1 MWLFE
6 TFIAGA
12 AAFGIIAFILLALGV
27 RMTKTEEVGRMA
39 EDYESEFESE
49 LEEELHSLNEL
60 CGVVES
66 VVYQNEKNGYAV
78 FRLIVDGAD
87 HPVTV
92 VGNLPFIGVGEE
104 LRVEGSWTRHASYG
118 EQFKA
123 TSAERTLP
131 ASEVAIVQYLS
142 SGNLPGIGPISA
154 KRLVE
159 KFGRET
165 FDILEN
171 HPELVAEIPGLTKPK
186 AIKISET
193 FKRQLGIRRLMEQ
206 LISYSIRPEVALRL
220 YRIYGEFAGDCL
232 RTNPYILVSDDL
244 GVDFAL
250 ADSMALDLGFGEE
263 DAARV
268 DAGVIYELD
277 FNTQNGHVF
286 IPADKLAAATAQL
299 LSVSEE
305 LTNAAIERLCDSKT
319 LLREDIAGVDAVYL
333 RRLYEAECETASRL
347 RLMAMNPPEKPRDL
361 DRIIDEIGS
370 KQVLEYAPLQS
381 EAIRVAA
388 STRVMLLTG
397 GPGTGK
403 STTVRGMLEV
413 FDRMGLDTRLA
424 SPTGRAAKRLSE
436 LTGRD
441 AVTVHRLLEVDFGED
456 ADAGF
461 SFVHGADDPLT
472 ADVVILDE
480 CSMVDLPLFAALIEA
495 LKPDARLILVGDPDQ
510 LPSVGPGSVLAD
522 LLQSGTVETVR
533 LVDIFRQAQSSN
545 IILAAHSVN
554 RGELPEL
561 RHKDGDLYFIQRG
574 EATDVADTVVDLC
587 IRRLAKM
594 GFEPERIQVLSPTRR
609 GPAGTASLNRLLQAA
624 INPPSERK
632 AERKNGEF
640 VFREGDRVM
649 HIKNNYDLQWRS
661 TTTSETGMGVFNGDI
676 GRIDEINNRAE
687 TLAVRYDDRYV
698 VYPFELL
705 DQLELAYA
713 MTVHKSQGSE
723 YPAVVLVASDASP
736 RLLTRQVF
744 YTALTR
750 AQSLLVIVGS
760 RQTVAQMVTTN
771 RRTRRYSGLKYRLSE
786 Q

>member
-1 MWLFE
+1 M
-6 TFIAGA
+6 IA
-12 AAFGIIAFILLALGV
+12 
-27 RMTKTEEVGRMA
+27 
-39 EDYESEFESE
+39 D
-49 LEEELHSLNEL
+49 
-60 CGVVES
+60 
-66 VVYQNEKNGYAV
+66 
-78 FRLIVDGAD
+78 
-87 HPVTV
+87 
-92 VGNLPFIGVGEE
+92 
-104 LRVEGSWTRHASYG
+104 
-118 EQFKA
+118 
-123 TSAERTLP
+123 
-131 ASEVAIVQYLS
+131 
-142 SGNLPGIGPISA
+142 IS
-154 KRLVE
+154 
-159 KFGRET
+159 
-165 FDILEN
+165 
-171 HPELVAEIPGLTKPK
+171 
-186 AIKISET
+186 
-193 FKRQLGIRRLMEQ
+193 
-206 LISYSIRPEVALRL
+206 
-220 YRIYGEFAGDCL
+220 
-232 RTNPYILVSDDL
+232 
-244 GVDFAL
+244 
-250 ADSMALDLGFGEE
+250 
-263 DAARV
+263 
-268 DAGVIYELD
+268 
-277 FNTQNGHVF
+277 
-286 IPADKLAAATAQL
+286 
-299 LSVSEE
+299 
-305 LTNAAIERLCDSKT
+305 
-319 LLREDIAGVDAVYL
+319 
-333 RRLYEAECETASRL
+333 
-347 RLMAMNPPEKPRDL
+347 
-361 DRIIDEIGS
+361 S

-522 LLQSGTVETVR
+522 LLASGTVETVR